1 MQKLGVESPRVAVAG
16 LNPHAGENG
25 LFGTEDAEQ
34 IAPAVAAAVEE
45 GIDATGPHPPD
56 TVMMRARTGA
66 FDIVVVQYHDQGH
79 IPIKLMGFDTGV
91 NVTVGLPFFRTSVDH
106 GTAFD
111 IAGTG
116 EADPASLRAALD
128 LARSL
133 AEERGREELEVEF
146 PKVVKVRQKFPRPRV
161 ESVEAALREQLGRE
175 EIASAIRPGMSVA
188 LTAGSRG
195 IAEID
200 GILRSLVAILKE
212 MGAEPFIVPSMGS
225 HGGAT
230 AEGQVEILESL
241 GVTEEFCGA
250 PIRSSMEV
258 VELGETERGVPVYMD
273 RIASEADG
281 VVLVNRIKAHTDFRS
296 NIESGLMK
304 MASIGLGKHEQALA
318 LHGYG
323 VEGIRD
329 FMVEVGDEVLESGH
343 ILFGVATVENAYDE
357 PAIIEAI
364 PAAEI
369 HEREAE
375 LLAEY
380 MRMMPGL
387 PVSDIDVLYVDSL
400 GKNYSGT
407 GMDTNVIGRFRI
419 LGVEEPETPAVK
431 YVIVGDIS
439 EESHGNALGVGLADL
454 TTRRLADQIEHKAM
468 NANVVTS
475 TFIER
480 AKVPMVLASDEEA
493 LQTAVRCNWG
503 VPPEETRFVRI
514 PNTLHLEY
522 LYVSENLVDEVL
534 GTPKPRWSATLKICA
549 STPKDFEGFR
559 QTRLT

>member
-1 MQKLGVESPRVAVAG
+1 M
-16 LNPHAGENG
+16 
-25 LFGTEDAEQ
+25 
-34 IAPAVAAAVEE
+34 
-45 GIDATGPHPPD
+45 
-56 TVMMRARTGA
+56 
-66 FDIVVVQYHDQGH
+66 
-79 IPIKLMGFDTGV
+79 
-91 NVTVGLPFFRTSVDH
+91 
-106 GTAFD
+106 
-111 IAGTG
+111 
-116 EADPASLRAALD
+116 
-128 LARSL
+128 
-133 AEERGREELEVEF
+133 EF
-146 PKVVKVRQKFPRPRV
+146 PKVVKVRQRFPRPHV

-296 NIESGLMK
+296 SIESGLMK

-323 VEGIRD
+323 VEGISD
-329 FMVEVGDEVLESGH
+329 FMVEVADKVLESGH

-387 PVSDIDVLYVDSL
+387 PVSDIDVLHVDAL

-419 LGVEEPETPAVK
+419 LGVEEPEVPAVK

-503 VPPEETRFVRI
+503 VPPDETRFVRI

-522 LYVSENLVDEVL
+522 LYVSEGMVEEVL
-534 GTPKPRWSATLKICA
+534 QNAEAEVVGDPEGLRFDTEGY
-549 STPKDFEGFR
+549 FEGF
-559 QTRLT
+559 

>member
-1 MQKLGVESPRVAVAG
+1 L
-16 LNPHAGENG
+16 
-25 LFGTEDAEQ
+25 
-34 IAPAVAAAVEE
+34 
-45 GIDATGPHPPD
+45 
-56 TVMMRARTGA
+56 RAR
-66 FDIVVVQYHDQGH
+66 
-79 IPIKLMGFDTGV
+79 
-91 NVTVGLPFFRTSVDH
+91 
-106 GTAFD
+106 
-111 IAGTG
+111 
-116 EADPASLRAALD
+116 E
-128 LARSL
+128 
-133 AEERGREELEVEF
+133 REELVVAF

-161 ESVEAALREQLGRE
+161 DGVEAALREQLGRE
-175 EIASAIRPGMSVA
+175 EIAQTIRPGMSVA

-200 GILRSLVAILKE
+200 GILRSLVAVLKE
-212 MGAEPFIVPSMGS
+212 MEADPFIVPAMGS

-296 NIESGLMK
+296 TIESGLLK
-304 MASIGLGKHEQALA
+304 MASIGLGKHKQALA

-329 FMVEVGDEVLESGH
+329 FMVEVGEKVLESGH
-343 ILFGVATVENAYDE
+343 ILFGVGVVENAYDE
-357 PAIIEAI
+357 PAILEAI
-364 PAAEI
+364 PPQDI
-369 HEREAE
+369 PRREAE

-380 MRMMPGL
+380 MQMMPDL
-387 PVSDIDVLYVDSL
+387 PVSDVDVLYVDAL

-419 LGVEEPETPAVK
+419 LGVEEPESPRVK

-439 EESHGNALGVGLADL
+439 RESHGNALGMGLADL
-454 TTRRLADQIEHKAM
+454 TTRRLADQVDRKAM
-468 NANVVTS
+468 NANVITS
-475 TFIER
+475 TFVER
-480 AKVPMVLASDEEA
+480 AKVPMVLENDREA
-493 LQTAVRCNWG
+493 LETAVRCNWG

-534 GTPKPRWSATLKICA
+534 RNAGAEVIGDPQELRFDA
-549 STPKDFEGFR
+549 DGYFEGF
-559 QTRLT
+559 